1 MKKQN
6 IHVLWLLIDR
16 FLLLLQLSTSTTQN
30 EKTADLQQ
38 TLPTDLQTI
47 DEDDLMALS
56 YVMEGVGSEDSCPA
70 MLGPPAASCTPA
82 SSETATVMPS
92 PVSISEEV
100 VQTCVTPRKVKGV
113 QSVLQSEQ
121 VPHRVTVKLLPYFF
135 TKQELSSSNTEGTHK
150 KQRLDTTRLNS
161 LKVLVF
167 TKFPIDSLEEKE
179 KCWKFIKGKINDR
192 CRASKFV
199 LGREG

>member
-1 MKKQN
+1 MSKM
-6 IHVLWLLIDR
+6 WLLIDR
-16 FLLLLQLSTSTTQN
+16 CLLLLLQLSTSTIQH

-38 TLPTDLQTI
+38 TLPSDLQTI
-47 DEDDLMALS
+47 DEDDLMVLS
-56 YVMEGVGSEDSCPA
+56 CIMEDVNSEDSCPA
-70 MLGPPAASCTPA
+70 MLAPPAAPCAPAASKTP
-82 SSETATVMPS
+82 TVMPS
-92 PVSISEEV
+92 SASISEEV
-100 VQTCVTPRKVKGV
+100 VQTCATPRKVQGV

-121 VPHRVTVKLLPYFF
+121 VPHQVAVKLLPYFF

-150 KQRLDTTRLNS
+150 KQRLDTTKLNS
-161 LKVLVF
+161 FKVLVF